1 MRLGHQSKAL
11 KALLYQ
17 PSISEFEL
25 RSAIEIFDRRLSTLD
40 ERQAELELL
49 VDETDLDQCID
60 EADSFRR
67 VSQENWLRANEK
79 LQELMKDS
87 QIEAGSVGSASTTGK
102 SPEVKL
108 PKLELPKFKGDV
120 TVLLGSV

>member
-1 MRLGHQSKAL
+1 MAIKQRTAARGWVTRQSNAL
-11 KALLYQ
+11 KALLDQ

-25 RSAIEIFDRRLSTLD
+25 RSAIETFDRRLSTLD

-67 VSQENWLRANEK
+67 ASQENWLRALRCYKN
-79 LQELMKDS
+79 
-87 QIEAGSVGSASTTGK
+87 
-102 SPEVKL
+102 
-108 PKLELPKFKGDV
+108 
-120 TVLLGSV
+120 